1 MSSSKLRTI
10 LISLAAVLVVV
21 LVVVMAVLVMTNR
34 NNPTATPSA
43 TTSSGSTSPSPTSPS
58 GPPSSSSTQPT
69 IITKYFVNTATEGI
83 VYAAGIKIRGDQVS
97 GWAAPLRSDGV
108 TCFNGKVAGERL
120 TGTLWAPADEGG
132 GPVVSQRFSWRIT
145 GSGDQLRL
153 TEVSSIKPLTEVPVT
168 VVNRD
173 ADQPADYD
181 WQSTFDSCAKL
192 TGGLT

>member
-1 MSSSKLRTI
+1 MSSSKLRAI
-10 LISLAAVLVVV
+10 LISLAGVLVVLLLVVVAVLVV
-21 LVVVMAVLVMTNR
+21 TNR
-34 NNPTATPSA
+34 NNPTAAPSA
-43 TTSSGSTSPSPTSPS
+43 TASPSSASPTPTSPS
-58 GPPSSSSTQPT
+58 SPPPPSPSQPT
-69 IITKYFVNTATEGI
+69 ITTKYFVNTAIEGL

-108 TCFNGKVAGERL
+108 TCFNGKVAGGRL

-132 GPVVSQRFSWRIT
+132 GPIVSQRFSWRIT
-145 GSGDQLRL
+145 GSGDQLQL

-173 ADQPADYD
+173 AAQPADYN
-181 WQSTFDSCAKL
+181 WQSTFANCAKL